1 MSLKI
6 EKTTLPN
13 EDQDQERAIFIL
25 STKVDNEKD
34 LCNGNDFLLTPRNKV
49 NSLPIHGT
57 EKVYIFNGSKAEKFL
72 LFCKQH
78 LRLRNLFYWL
88 GVGIASYPTAFIIAS
103 IIIASLSMGMI
114 NIQLKDRTNDGYT
127 PSTSRAKYETDVY
140 KEFFGAVGDT
150 LPTSLI
156 IRAKDGGSM
165 HRLQYL
171 EEADKLL
178 TFLHSNLS
186 VPYPSDDNPTEY
198 IKYQDICGAFCDSN
212 IIIHYFYLS
221 LLNEYNKNLG
231 GKKINKLTYPRSK
244 ISGYIFP
251 LEKNFFGVEKNHY
264 TEEEIDKDEELRNL
278 KNITDFD
285 YIQMILAP
293 FLGNKSSPENENKM
307 GVWDLGAYHYLQN
320 TYKSNY
326 IDVVSIGAKIV
337 DYEMNKSS
345 QKTIPYFAF
354 GFSVMFLFVFFT
366 VFSSSIYFNALD
378 LGKILAAFG
387 ISICPVLAV
396 TTTFGC
402 LTLLGFRTN
411 SVMLIMPFLIM
422 GIGINDSF
430 LIVHSFLKPAYR
442 KLPSTDLLGLVFEDV
457 GPSITITTFT
467 NVITFAIGA
476 LTPTPEIALFCLAT
490 AVALGLAYI
499 YSLILFGPIL
509 YYTSK
514 CEIMRNSEKECT
526 KKDSKFIECLKR
538 IFKKLRVLYC
548 NIISNHWFATLLL
561 IGSGVYWY
569 FAIMGTLNIQS
580 RLDTEKILPKDSP
593 LVEPHKLIAHVVWN
607 EYYPVTVIV
616 NNPPDI
622 RSHDDVRI
630 FYEMVSDFENL
641 DKCKGKEFSM
651 VWLRSY
657 EKYVED
663 SKLFIPWDYSGED
676 EDNGSNSNNNGT
688 DEKLN
693 YKDLRGFLKSPIEK
707 GWNAFIKL
715 KNSSDYLSNNP
726 IESFWFLV
734 AYHNIDNWDDR
745 IDIMLKW
752 REIADNY
759 PIFNVTVWESNG
771 MFVDQMLSLKTLT
784 IQTTIVTLLCMTIVC
799 AIFIQNPIAVLFAVL
814 SIASI
819 CIGVLGF
826 LSWWHLD
833 LDPVSLGAVL
843 MSIGMSVDFTAHVC
857 YHFQLKSKKILK
869 GTQITKQ
876 PMNSTKEKL
885 HHTIDSVAWP
895 MMQGGISTVLCVM
908 PLICLKDYIPLVF
921 FKTICL
927 VAIWGLFHGLVLL
940 PTFIQYIPR
949 CWIEWSCYRYIN
961 KSSSMPDSSS
971 TAKESLEVS
980 LESNE
985 KQQQNQ
991 L

>member
-1 MSLKI
+1 MSLKK
-6 EKTTLPN
+6 EKTPLPN
-13 EDQDQERAIFIL
+13 VDQDQERAIFIL
-25 STKVDNEKD
+25 STKLDNEKD
-34 LCNGNDFLLTPRNKV
+34 LCNGNDFLLTPRNKI
-49 NSLPIHGT
+49 NSLTLHST

-72 LFCKQH
+72 FFCKEH
-78 LRLRNLFYWL
+78 LRLRKLFYWL
-88 GVGIASYPTAFIIAS
+88 GIGIASYPMAFIIAS
-103 IIIASLSMGMI
+103 IIIASLSLGMI

-127 PSTSRAKYETDVY
+127 PSTSKAKYETDVY

-150 LPTSLI
+150 LPTSI
-156 IRAKDGGSM
+156 IIKAKDGGSM
-165 HRLQYL
+165 HRLKYL

-178 TFLHSNLS
+178 TYLHSNLS
-186 VPYPSDDNPTEY
+186 VPYPSSKLPSQY
-198 IKYQDICGAFCDSN
+198 IKYKDICGAFCDSN

-221 LLNEYNKNLG
+221 LLNEYNKNVG
-231 GKKINKLTYPRSK
+231 GKQINKLTYPRSK

-251 LEKNFFGVEKNHY
+251 LEKNFFGVKNNYY
-264 TEEEIDKDEELRNL
+264 TEEEIENNEELRGL

-285 YIQMILAP
+285 YIQMILAS
-293 FLGNKSSPENENKM
+293 FLGDKSSPENEEKM
-307 GVWDLGAYHYLQN
+307 GVWDLGAYHFLQN
-320 TYKSNY
+320 TYQSKY
-326 IDVVSIGAKIV
+326 IEVVSIGAKIV
-337 DYEMNKSS
+337 DYEMNKAS

-354 GFSVMFLFVFFT
+354 GFCVMFLFVFFT
-366 VFSSSIYFNALD
+366 VFSSSIYFNSID
-378 LGKILAAFG
+378 LGKILTAFG
-387 ISICPVLAV
+387 ISLCPVLAV

-402 LTLLGFRTN
+402 LTILGFRTN

-430 LIVHSFLKPAYR
+430 LIVHSFLKPAY
-442 KLPSTDLLGLVFEDV
+442 KKVKPKHLLGLVFEDI

-467 NVITFAIGA
+467 NVITFAIGV

-509 YYTSK
+509 YYTAMISK
-514 CEIMRNSEKECT
+514 KKVSEKEHN
-526 KKDSKFIECLKR
+526 KKNNKLILWLRK
-538 IFKKLRVLYC
+538 IFKKIRIIYY
-548 NIISNHWFATLLL
+548 NIISNPWFAIFLL
-561 IGSGVYWY
+561 IGSGIYWY

-622 RSHDDVRI
+622 RNEDDVKI
-630 FYEMVSDFENL
+630 FNNMVNDFENL

-651 VWLRSY
+651 IWLRSY
-657 EKYVED
+657 EKYVKD
-663 SKLFIPWDYSGED
+663 SKLFIGWDYADEEEED
-676 EDNGSNSNNNGT
+676 KNKN

-707 GWNAFIKL
+707 VWNAFIKL
-715 KNSSDYLSNNP
+715 KNNSDYVTGNP
-726 IESFWFLV
+726 IKSFWFLV

-752 REIADNY
+752 RNIADNY
-759 PIFNVTVWESNG
+759 PYFNVTVWEANG
-771 MFVDQMLSLKTLT
+771 MFVDQMLSLKTVT
-784 IQTTIVTLLCMTIVC
+784 IQTTVVTLLCMTIVC

-857 YHFQLKSKKILK
+857 YHFQLKNKKIFK
-869 GTQITKQ
+869 GTQITKE
-876 PMNSTKEKL
+876 PIKNTKEKL
-885 HHTIDSVAWP
+885 YHTIDSVAWP

-961 KSSSMPDSSS
+961 KSSSIPDSFS
-971 TAKESLEVS
+971 TFKESLEIS
-980 LESNE
+980 LESND
-985 KQQQNQ
+985 KQQHN
-991 L
+991 

>member
-1 MSLKI
+1 MSLKK
-6 EKTTLPN
+6 EKTPLPN
-13 EDQDQERAIFIL
+13 VEQDQERAIFIL
-25 STKVDNEKD
+25 STKLDNEKE

-49 NSLPIHGT
+49 NSLTLRST
-57 EKVYIFNGSKAEKFL
+57 EKVYIINGSKAEKFL
-72 LFCKQH
+72 FFCKEH

-150 LPTSLI
+150 LPTSI
-156 IRAKDGGSM
+156 IIKAKDGGSM
-165 HRLQYL
+165 HRLKYL

-178 TFLHSNLS
+178 TYLHSNLS
-186 VPYPSDDNPTEY
+186 IPYPSSEFPSQY
-198 IKYQDICGAFCDSN
+198 IKYQNICGAFCDSN

-251 LEKNFFGVEKNHY
+251 LEKNFFGVQNNYY
-264 TEEEIDKDEELRNL
+264 TEDEIENDEELKNL

-293 FLGNKSSPENENKM
+293 FLGDKSSPENEEKM

-320 TYKSNY
+320 TYQSKY

-337 DYEMNKSS
+337 DYEMNRAS

-354 GFSVMFLFVFFT
+354 GFCVMFLFVFVT
-366 VFSSSIYFNALD
+366 VFSSSIYFNSID
-378 LGKILAAFG
+378 LGKILAAIG
-387 ISICPVLAV
+387 ISLCPVLAV

-402 LTLLGFRTN
+402 LTILGFRTN

-430 LIVHSFLKPAYR
+430 LILHSFLKPTYN
-442 KLPSTDLLGLVFEDV
+442 KVTPKHLLGLVFEDV

-509 YYTSK
+509 YYTAKCSSK
-514 CEIMRNSEKECT
+514 KKELEKNYNEKNNKT
-526 KKDSKFIECLKR
+526 IECLRK
-538 IFKKLRVLYC
+538 IFKKIRVIYC
-548 NIISNHWFATLLL
+548 NIISNPWFAIFLL

-622 RSHDDVRI
+622 RNDDDVKI
-630 FYEMVSDFENL
+630 FNNMVNDFENL

-651 VWLRSY
+651 IWLRSY
-657 EKYVED
+657 EKYVKD
-663 SKLFIPWDYSGED
+663 SKLFIGWDYNEED
-676 EDNGSNSNNNGT
+676 EKNKD

-693 YKDLRGFLKSPIEK
+693 YKDFRGFLKSPIEK
-707 GWNAFIKL
+707 VWNAFIKL
-715 KNSSDYLSNNP
+715 KNTSDYATGNP
-726 IESFWFLV
+726 IKSFWFLV

-752 REIADNY
+752 RKIADNY
-759 PIFNVTVWESNG
+759 PNFNVTVWEANG

-857 YHFQLKSKKILK
+857 YHFQLKSKKIFK
-869 GTQITKQ
+869 GTQITKE

-885 HHTIDSVAWP
+885 YHTIDSVAWP

-949 CWIEWSCYRYIN
+949 RWIEWSCYRYIN
-961 KSSSMPDSSS
+961 KSSSIPDSSS
-971 TAKESLEVS
+971 TFKESLEIS
-980 LESNE
+980 LESND
-985 KQQQNQ
+985 KQQHN
-991 L
+991 